1 MESLGKQFLETLFR
15 EGWRFTLLNSRQA
28 LAPDTVPGLGG
39 GSVSRPGVPEEGL
52 AAPVLV
58 GGFIGLA
65 VEGAAR
71 VARVHLGRLGT
82 HLAEP
87 VKEVGQVG
95 DDVRSILRRARRPAK
110 ATGVQTGR
118 TVEGAGV
125 QPLGEVLEQTVG
137 VALARVG
144 LQVFEEHPHRAG
156 HFRHPGQAAVVAAV
170 QAIVQQGLQH
180 PRRAPVASVWTRAL
194 TVTNMVDLDSQGA
207 QQVSCAFEID
217 VARMHD
223 HIHGAPT
230 AALEPG
236 IEELGAAQQQFEIPP
251 FNIDVIA

>member
-1 MESLGKQFLETLFR
+1 MARVMDEHPGLTRVGWVREYIGDVEVERLRLSETGPVQQQRDEHATVVLASSCMESLGKQFLETLFR

-180 PRRAPVASVWTRAL
+180 PRRG
-194 TVTNMVDLDSQGA
+194 Q
-207 QQVSCAFEID
+207 
-217 VARMHD
+217 
-223 HIHGAPT
+223 
-230 AALEPG
+230 
-236 IEELGAAQQQFEIPP
+236 
-251 FNIDVIA
+251 